1 MESLLDQ
8 YIKSKKLHKS
18 FFKEFNSEQ
27 RIKFASDIVAIKTQ
41 CDTLESRIIR
51 DIINNKLDY
60 YNTFNQLSRESC
72 HQFLKEN
79 DEVNKYISSKTI
91 SQSLGYDN
99 ESRVKV
105 TKGFR
110 DLCIRVWD
118 DCIITE
124 DERKELDDY
133 CKENKIDVITKNLI
147 EESVIK
153 EINKEGFKI
162 NEIIEYY
169 FSIEKK
175 EGSQIQ
181 QLLLRE
187 YKQAVSLERVE
198 NYIVELTKSLNSKL
212 ELNESNDLLYTLNF
226 NGVDVYIVAVNGNLS
241 TSKDFDI
248 AYVANNSQNFK
259 VLITKDTF
267 INESRDGLINIIAD
281 AICYKVTSSGDINQ
295 FLEMKTLV
303 KQSVSRSL
311 PN

>member
-1 MESLLDQ
+1 MESILEQ

-18 FFKEFNSEQ
+18 FFKEFNAEQ
-27 RIKFASDIVAIKTQ
+27 RIKFSSDIVAIKTQ
-41 CDTLESRIIR
+41 CDTLESRILR
-51 DIINNKLDY
+51 DILNNKLDY

-79 DEVNKYISSKTI
+79 DEVNKYISSRTI

-99 ESRVKV
+99 ESRIKV

-110 DLCIRVWD
+110 DLCLQVWD

-124 DERKELDDY
+124 EERKKLDNY

-169 FSIEKK
+169 FSVEKK

-187 YKQAVSLERVE
+187 YKQAVSLDRVN
-198 NYIVELTKSLNSKL
+198 NYIIELTKSLTTKL
-212 ELNESNDLLYTLNF
+212 ELHESNDLLYTLNF
-226 NGVDVYIVAVNGNLS
+226 NGIDVYIIAVNGNLS

-248 AYVANNSQNFK
+248 AFVANNSQNFK

-281 AICYKVTSSGDINQ
+281 AICYKVSLSGDINQ

-303 KQSVSRSL
+303 KQSVSKSL

>member
-1 MESLLDQ
+1 
-8 YIKSKKLHKS
+8 
-18 FFKEFNSEQ
+18 
-27 RIKFASDIVAIKTQ
+27 VTIKTQ

-124 DERKELDDY
+124 GERKELDDY

-175 EGSQIQ
+175 EGPQIQ

>member
-27 RIKFASDIVAIKTQ
+27 RIKFASDIVTIKTQ

-124 DERKELDDY
+124 GERKELDDY

-175 EGSQIQ
+175 EGPQIQ

>member
-1 MESLLDQ
+1 MESILEQ

-18 FFKEFNSEQ
+18 FFKEYNSEQ
-27 RIKFASDIVAIKTQ
+27 RIKFANDIITIKTQ

-60 YNTFNQLSRESC
+60 HNTFNQLSRESC

-79 DEVNKYISSKTI
+79 NEVNKHISSRTI
-91 SQSLGYDN
+91 TQSLGYDN
-99 ESRVKV
+99 ESRIKV

-110 DLCIRVWD
+110 DLCFKVWE

-124 DERKELDDY
+124 EERKELDDY
-133 CKENKIDVITKNLI
+133 CKENKIDVLNKNLI

-153 EINKEGFKI
+153 EINKDGFKI
-162 NEIIEYY
+162 NEIIDYY

-175 EGSQIQ
+175 DGIQIQ

-187 YKQAVSLERVE
+187 YKLAVSIERVN
-198 NYIVELTKSLNSKL
+198 NYIEELTKSLSINL
-212 ELNESNDLLYTLNF
+212 ELKDSNDLLYTLNF
-226 NGVDVYIVAVNGNLS
+226 NGILVYIIAVNGNLS

-248 AYVANNSQNFK
+248 AFIANNSQNFK
-259 VLITKDTF
+259 VLITKDSF

-281 AICYKVTSSGDINQ
+281 AICYKVSPPDDVNQ
-295 FLEMKTLV
+295 FLEMKALI
-303 KQSVSRSL
+303 KQSVSQYL